1 MLTCS
6 GVKQNLNL
14 MTVNPAV
21 ENTLSAGVDIIG
33 MVRYLLAIRE
43 ARRNL
48 CWFLSTI
55 PMDALPIYWPL
66 FSNIIILP

>member
-21 ENTLSAGVDIIG
+21 ENTLSAGVDVIG

-43 ARRNL
+43 ARQNL

-66 FSNIIILP
+66 FQI